1 MDRKSYKAFTLIE
14 MLIVMGILV
23 ILMVIGI
30 AAGRFATQRAQ
41 DIAHQNAAAQIY
53 QALQSYY
60 VDFGKYPGAAESS
73 NLTPAGLLGTSTN
86 PGDVGKYMDLGAF
99 DGGNDATFWYF
110 VNTGTHQSVIVCVSL
125 GGYDD
130 KAQRGVYCDGN
141 GFGDEG
147 LALGD
152 NVNASLMPKGR
163 LEHGASFYAEV
174 LGGANKSNWDG
185 GANAWVS
192 GSGIQPLPNPN
203 E

>member
-23 ILMVIGI
+23 ILMVVGI

-60 VDFGKYPGAAESS
+60 VDFGKYPGTTESS

-86 PGDVGKYMDLGAF
+86 PGIVGKYMDLGAF

-110 VNTGTHQSVIVCVSL
+110 VNTGTHQSVVVCVSL

-130 KAQRGVYCDGN
+130 VSERGVYCDGN
-141 GFGDEG
+141 GFGDEDLDIG
-147 LALGD
+147 ST
-152 NVNASLMPKGR
+152 NAATMPKGR
-163 LEHGASFYAEV
+163 LEYDSETSSYYSAV
-174 LGGANKSNWDG
+174 KGGTNKSNWNG
-185 GANAWVS
+185 GTNAW
-192 GSGIQPLPNPN
+192 

>member
-23 ILMVIGI
+23 ILMVVGI

-60 VDFGKYPGAAESS
+60 VDFGKYPGADATSGGDIS
-73 NLTPAGLLGTSTN
+73 PRGLLGTSTN
-86 PGDVGKYMDLGAF
+86 PGIVGKYMDLGAF

-110 VNTGTHQSVIVCVSL
+110 VNTGTHQSVVVCVSL
-125 GGYDD
+125 GGYNDVSE
-130 KAQRGVYCDGN
+130 RGVYCDGN

-147 LALGD
+147 LNIGST
-152 NVNASLMPKGR
+152 NAATMPKGR
-163 LEHGASFYAEV
+163 LEYHPSETYYNAV
-174 LGGANKSNWDG
+174 KGGENSSNWNG
-185 GANAWVS
+185 GTNAW
-192 GSGIQPLPNPN
+192 

>member
-60 VDFGKYPGAAESS
+60 VDFGKYPGATGG
-73 NLTPAGLLGTSTN
+73 NDITPGGLLGSSTS
-86 PGDVGKYMDLGAF
+86 PGEVGKYMDLGAF

-110 VNTGTHQSVIVCVSL
+110 VNGGTHQSVIVCVSL
-125 GGYDD
+125 GGYNDT
-130 KAQRGVYCDGN
+130 AHRGVYCDGN

-147 LALGD
+147 LALGN

-163 LEHGASFYAEV
+163 LEYDTSFYSAV

-192 GSGIQPLPNPN
+192 GSGIQPQPNPN